1 MLNVRTLYIID
12 QRGMRS
18 VEDRLLRQVQH
29 LRPLPLL
36 RPTNPNSQDV
46 KIQAVLS
53 QLMATL
59 TTCGAAGT
67 QPKDKKAKKM
77 MSIPTV
83 LLIERFGF
91 EGVFLDVAAADPLKM
106 KRSNWIK
113 SILRE
118 TTVLSKSYTIC
129 LFVKC
134 NRN

>member
-1 MLNVRTLYIID
+1 
-12 QRGMRS
+12 MRS

-46 KIQAVLS
+46 KIQPIFS
-53 QLMATL
+53 QVAATL

-77 MSIPTV
+77 VAIPTV
-83 LLIERFGF
+83 LLMKRFGF

-118 TTVLSKSYTIC
+118 TTVLSKSYTVC
-129 LFVKC
+129 LLLKC

>member
-1 MLNVRTLYIID
+1 M
-12 QRGMRS
+12 
-18 VEDRLLRQVQH
+18 EDRLLRQVQH

-77 MSIPTV
+77 VSIPTV

-106 KRSNWIK
+106 KKSNWIK

-118 TTVLSKSYTIC
+118 TTVLSKSYTVC
-129 LFVKC
+129 LLLKC